1 MAKKKAAAPA
11 QTATPEA
18 ETLPEL
24 ETFPARLVY
33 RRKEMRATQASVARA
48 AGVDKSQ
55 LSRLENGMRAQGIE
69 AATLIRLAKVLGCPV
84 GWLAANEGQP
94 GPVPVFREGQ
104 DRRNKPDRGKGEK

>member
-1 MAKKKAAAPA
+1 MAKKKAVEP
-11 QTATPEA
+11 TEDL
-18 ETLPEL
+18 LPEL

-33 RRKEMRATQASVARA
+33 RRKEMRATQASVAKA

-55 LSRLENGMRAQGIE
+55 LSRLENGQRAQGIE

-104 DRRNKPDRGKGEK
+104 DRRSKTQRSKGGK